1 MNQTYKTGQEEF
13 WAGDFGDD
21 YIGRNCEAALLPAR
35 VARFSRM
42 FAGAAPISSAME
54 LGANIGLNLH
64 ALKVLF
70 PDLRAAA
77 VEINGKAA
85 EELARSDW
93 VDVHQASILEFQSD
107 ETYDFTYTSTVMIH
121 IEPKSLPLVYQSLY
135 DQSSRYIGIMEYYSP
150 TPVEIAYRGHDDR
163 LFKRDF
169 AGEMLDKF
177 PDLKLVDYGFEY
189 HRDPVFSLGDINWF
203 LLEKQN

>member
-1 MNQTYKTGQEEF
+1 MDQTYKTGQEEF

-77 VEINGKAA
+77 VEINAKAA
-85 EELARSDW
+85 GELARSDW

-135 DQSSRYIGIMEYYSP
+135 DLS
-150 TPVEIAYRGHDDR
+150 
-163 LFKRDF
+163 
-169 AGEMLDKF
+169 
-177 PDLKLVDYGFEY
+177 
-189 HRDPVFSLGDINWF
+189 HR
-203 LLEKQN
+203 

>member
-13 WAGDFGDD
+13 WAGGFGDD

-42 FAGAAPISSAME
+42 FAGAAPISSVME

-77 VEINGKAA
+77 VEINSKAA
-85 EELARSDW
+85 QELARSDW
-93 VDVHQASILEFQSD
+93 IEVHEASILEFQSD
-107 ETYDFTYTSTVMIH
+107 KTYDFVYTSTVMIH
-121 IEPKSLPLVYQSLY
+121 IEPQSLPLVYQSLY
-135 DQSSRYIGIMEYYSP
+135 DLSRRYIGVMEYYSP
-150 TPVEIAYRGHDDR
+150 KPVEITYRGHSDR

-169 AGEMLDKF
+169 AGEMLDRF
-177 PDLKLVDYGFEY
+177 ADLKLIDYGFDY
-189 HRDPVFSLGDINWF
+189 HRDPVFSMDDINWF